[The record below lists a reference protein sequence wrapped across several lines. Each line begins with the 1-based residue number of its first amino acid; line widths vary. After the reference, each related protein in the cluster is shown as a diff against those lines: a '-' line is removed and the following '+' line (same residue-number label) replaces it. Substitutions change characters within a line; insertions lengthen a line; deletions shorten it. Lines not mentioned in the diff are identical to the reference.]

1 MSARFAD
8 LIHHVDRSSTNL
20 SKRYIRNVGKEENKF
35 YWKQEMINGLPLDIV
50 RLIYSFDSTYLDLFR
65 QTVLP
70 TLRDK
75 SWARIFC
82 RIEGLTRNYFFVF
95 DQTTFLSVWTDVS
108 DFEDDED
115 EDENYLFLT

>member
-1 MSARFAD
+1 
-8 LIHHVDRSSTNL
+8 
-20 SKRYIRNVGKEENKF
+20 
-35 YWKQEMINGLPLDIV
+35 MINGLPLDIV